1 MISYLS
7 IKNFGLFA
15 DVRLELEGGL
25 TVFTGETGA
34 GKSMIVD
41 AVMACLGQRTP
52 KELIRTGEG
61 RASVELLATL
71 PEGLEG
77 SEEELWAAGE
87 VVLQK
92 DILPDRS
99 YLRVNGRLA
108 TSSMVQELGDRLVDI
123 CGQQEHHSLL
133 RPQAYLDVLD
143 SLRKDAIELRASFS
157 RLYRQVQDLRSR
169 IAELDSKDRE
179 RDIDILSF
187 QVDEIEKA
195 KLRPGEEEE
204 LRREYVLLTS
214 QERIQELASAAYEAL
229 YDGTRSATEDIDLA
243 LSQLRR
249 IQSLDA
255 GIGQALEALQEVSF
269 GLESAVDL
277 LREYRKR
284 LRADPDRLR
293 AVSERLDLIQKLKSK
308 YGDSVEKIAA
318 FAASARA
325 RLQELLNAD
334 ETVSRLRSEEQ
345 KLKKSMEAIGD
356 SLTRARS
363 EAARAMEADV
373 TGTLAHL
380 GMPGGQFVVRLERD
394 AEPGPSG
401 FDRVTFLF
409 SANPGEPPLPV
420 NKVASGG
427 ELSRL
432 MLAIKSHMEAA
443 DPVPTMVF
451 DEIDAGVGGRAGQAV
466 AEKLWSLGRRHQV
479 LCVTHLASIAAL
491 ADCHYLVYKEE
502 RDGRTYASVRLL
514 EGEERVA
521 EIARMLSGR
530 DLDISLEHARE
541 LIRASEEY
549 KKSHASSTSNCQ
561 K

>member
-15 DVRLELEGGL
+15 DVKLELGGGL

-52 KELIRTGEG
+52 KELIRSGEA

-71 PEGLEG
+71 PEGSAGPEEG
-77 SEEELWAAGE
+77 PWAGGE

-92 DILPDRS
+92 DMLPDRS
-99 YLRVNGRLA
+99 YLRINGRVA

-133 RPQAYLDVLD
+133 RPQNYLDVLD
-143 SLRKDAIELRASFS
+143 GLKREALELRGSFS
-157 RLYRQVQDLRSR
+157 ELYRQVQDLRSR
-169 IAELDSKDRE
+169 ISELDSKDRE
-179 RDIDILSF
+179 REIDILSF

-204 LRREYVLLTS
+204 LRNEYVLLTS
-214 QERIQELASAAYEAL
+214 QERIQELVSAAYLAL
-229 YDGTRSATEDIDLA
+229 YDGTRSASENIDIA
-243 LSQLRR
+243 LSSLRKVQA
-249 IQSLDA
+249 IDA
-255 GIGQALEALQEVSF
+255 GIGQALEAVQDVSYA
-269 GLESAVDL
+269 LESAVDL
-277 LREYRKR
+277 VREYRRR
-284 LRADPDRLR
+284 LLADPDRLR
-293 AVSERLDLIQKLKSK
+293 VVSERLDLLQKLKSK
-308 YGDSVEKIAA
+308 YGDSVERISA
-318 FAASARA
+318 FVSSAKA
-325 RLQELLNAD
+325 RLQELVTAD
-334 ETVSRLRSEEQ
+334 ETLSRLRSDE
-345 KLKKSMEAIGD
+345 KRL
-356 SLTRARS
+356 LTRMETVGDALARARA

-373 TGTLAHL
+373 TKTLADL
-380 GMPGGQFVVRLERD
+380 GMPGGRFVVRLERD
-394 AEPGPSG
+394 AEPGPFG
-401 FDRVTFLF
+401 FDRVMFLF

-514 EGEERVA
+514 EGEERVT
-521 EIARMLSGR
+521 EIARMLSGG
-530 DLDISLEHARE
+530 DLRVSLDHARE

-549 KKSHASSTSNCQ
+549 KQSHAS
-561 K
+561 